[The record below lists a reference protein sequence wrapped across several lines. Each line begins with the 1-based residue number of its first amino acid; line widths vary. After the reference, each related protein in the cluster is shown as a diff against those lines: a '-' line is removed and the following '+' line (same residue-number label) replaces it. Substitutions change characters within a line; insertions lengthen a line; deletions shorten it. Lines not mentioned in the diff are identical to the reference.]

1 MGIFRTLMLTLL
13 TFITVGLGQVPAH
26 ASVIVAQLIDSNPG
40 IRGLTYIDG
49 ILTQDELLGE
59 EVYAGRFT
67 GFILQDPGLLVED
80 VGQRINIFDSGGEN
94 LIATLA
100 YGGNVGTSFVNT
112 MYFSDSDNDELTPVV
127 FPTLSLIANGSLQTV
142 LELTSDTGDQYIF
155 QYQYIPATVPEP
167 STLALLVIATGALCF
182 MGRRRRPQTQASR
195 SDSARASGAC

>member
-1 MGIFRTLMLTLL
+1 MSLFRTLMLALL
-13 TFITVGLGQVPAH
+13 SLLTVGLGQVPAH

-67 GFILQDPGLLVED
+67 GFILRDPGLLVED

-100 YGGNVGTSFVNT
+100 YGGNVGTNFVNT

-127 FPTLSLIANGSLQTV
+127 FPTLSLIANGSIQTV

-155 QYQYIPATVPEP
+155 QYQYIPATIPEP
-167 STLALLVIATGALCF
+167 STIALLSIATGALGL
-182 MGRRRRPQTQASR
+182 MRRQRRQQTPAPR
-195 SDSARASGAC
+195 SDIAGASGA